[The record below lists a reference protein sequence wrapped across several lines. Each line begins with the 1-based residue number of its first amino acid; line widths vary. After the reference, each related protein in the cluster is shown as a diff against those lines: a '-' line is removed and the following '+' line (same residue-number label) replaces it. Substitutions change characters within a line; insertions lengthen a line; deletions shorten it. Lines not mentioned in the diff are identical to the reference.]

1 MLQQDYI
8 LRLIR
13 EFFDALTRAKNKAD
27 AEKRALA
34 IQQLYRQ
41 YLGSYEFYQNT
52 DVEEAISYI
61 GTLYPEEQRVQRLEM
76 LAELYYAEADC
87 RATPIGQ
94 SHLQRA
100 LDLFTYVD
108 LHSDTYS
115 IMRQNKINAIR
126 MRIGS

>member
-13 EFFDALTRAKNKAD
+13 EFFDALARAKNKKD
-27 AEKRALA
+27 AKERAEALH
-34 IQQLYRQ
+34 QLYRQ
-41 YLGSYEFYQNT
+41 YLGSYEFYQNA

-76 LAELYYAEADC
+76 LAELYYAEAEC

-94 SHLQRA
+94 SHLRRA
-100 LDLFTYVD
+100 LTLFTYVD
-108 LHSDTYS
+108 QHSGTYS
-115 IMRQNKINAIR
+115 IMRHNKINAIR